1 MDGETPQQT
10 YLSGFTQYI
19 TRRSPPSSTR
29 YYDYSQDTDGI
40 ASSPEIMHMTASNF
54 EKDLRSGGVDGNIKS
69 KHVLYTTAIGL
80 SRRHTFS
87 SPDRFNPVTKRKRTY
102 LQSCDPDTES
112 RYPFSRIR
120 IAKKP
125 SHLVKM
131 PRPGQKVNLLDLPSE
146 LLANI
151 IIFVIQSP
159 PPGEQ
164 TFLSKTAFAQG
175 PVRRWTLDTTPRRDD
190 NGFDI
195 SSILSINYYNK
206 RYETP
211 QNRDEAFYP
220 SRMLN
225 SLASTCQKLRKL
237 IRLKEWDARFW
248 RPAAR
253 LYYHLTYYP
262 KVLPDSLDL
271 IQGFLPINQTS
282 WRNFLTCTVH
292 YIDTRR
298 RGVESFGTKA
308 GCKPVITWKDYQADL
323 GRSSESSS
331 QHRSLMMLC
340 RQPGPDLFDISWDP
354 ATERY
359 TIAMG
364 LNGGKSYASVDQR
377 GMFTRGE
384 ALRPDLIRSVR
395 GLFPADILEVK
406 NDRFSIVKIGAREV
420 SSVAQP
426 SSSSSPVSSSSRS
439 HYLQPPRTFQDVLR
453 WDLSCVPEV
462 QSDEKARIARCASWG
477 NYLCFTLFKQ
487 NFADPTAPYLDPQE
501 DSMVYCIKTNP
512 DTDTINPQTPLAN
525 HRSELI
531 WSHDFKI
538 APETTEDGRTLE
550 PAVCQIALSKSY
562 AAILLRWNSTSVFKR
577 IVNDKR
583 QLYIVDLQ
591 ALDVVRCFNL
601 PEFEWD
607 FRHTDMG
614 EEYKQIRLEKLSALY
629 DDTQAV
635 HRATRVHDDK
645 LILLESDSHENSNR
659 PSAKIITGSHDYCNW
674 VWDLS
679 QESNTEPFIVLDDF
693 YWDTDTNGKPG
704 HQAPKGNKWNK
715 FKERAGWWC
724 STPNQV
730 LDFWHDFSITP
741 DGRFFAA
748 IRAGRTFIW
757 DLSEKRPTIRGYTSE
772 PGDEEVVSSPLS
784 SYRPNKSLER
794 YLGRPTEACSRR
806 HGHSF
811 LRWFEYRNRLPEQG
825 LWMVFDDWSVVYL
838 DRNDILGACGLSHRE
853 WLFSEDGFESI
864 NSSLVAAG
872 LVTIDDGEEDE
883 DMVG

>member
-1 MDGETPQQT
+1 MDGEMLPQQAR
-10 YLSGFTQYI
+10 LPEFSNSQYI
-19 TRRSPPSSTR
+19 TQGHPPPGTRS
-29 YYDYSQDTDGI
+29 YGYCQDTDGI
-40 ASSPEIMHMTASNF
+40 APSPVPMAANNLEA
-54 EKDLRSGGVDGNIKS
+54 DLRTRSMDTRDRMQPMAK
-69 KHVLYTTAIGL
+69 KVLYTTGIGL

-87 SPDRFNPVTKRKRTY
+87 SPERFNPVNKRKRSY
-102 LQSCDPDTES
+102 LQSCDPDLGPG
-112 RYPFSRIR
+112 YPFPRIK
-120 IAKKP
+120 IARKP
-125 SHLVKM
+125 SHPIKMHTPSQRVK
-131 PRPGQKVNLLDLPSE
+131 LLDLPSE

-151 IIFVIQSP
+151 IVFVIESP

-164 TFLSKTAFAQG
+164 PFLSKTAFAQG
-175 PVRRWTLDTTPRRDD
+175 PVRRWTLDTTPNREDSI
-190 NGFDI
+190 FDI
-195 SSILSINYYNK
+195 IAILNMDNHNN

-237 IRLKEWDARFW
+237 VRLKEWDARFW

-308 GCKPVITWKDYQADL
+308 GCNPAIAWKDYQTEL
-323 GRSSESSS
+323 SRTHEPSY
-331 QHRSLMMLC
+331 QHRSLIMLC
-340 RQPGPDLFDISWDP
+340 RQPGPDLFDISWDA

-359 TIAMG
+359 TLAMG
-364 LNGGKSYASVDQR
+364 LNGSKAYASVDKD
-377 GMFTRGE
+377 GVFTRGE
-384 ALRPDLIRSVR
+384 ALKPDLIRSRR

-406 NDRFSIVKIGAREV
+406 NDRFGIVKIGAREV
-420 SSVAQP
+420 SSVTSP
-426 SSSSSPVSSSSRS
+426 SSSQSDHPD
-439 HYLQPPRTFQDVLR
+439 RTFREVLR

-462 QSDEKARIARCASWG
+462 LRDEKARIARCASWG
-477 NYLCFTLFKQ
+477 GYLCFTLFKQ
-487 NFADPTAPYLDPQE
+487 NFADPTAPFLDPQE
-501 DSMVYCIKTNP
+501 DSMVYCIKTALDVDP
-512 DTDTINPQTPLAN
+512 INFQSSLEN
-525 HRSELI
+525 SHSELL

-538 APETTEDGRTLE
+538 VPETTEGGRALE

-583 QLYIVDLQ
+583 QIYVIDLQ
-591 ALDVVRCFNL
+591 TQDVVRCFNL
-601 PEFEWD
+601 PAFEWD

-614 EEYKQIRLEKLSALY
+614 EEYKQIRLEKLTALY
-629 DDTQAV
+629 DDTKAV

-645 LILLESDSHENSNR
+645 LILLESDSHESLGR

-674 VWDLS
+674 VWDLN
-679 QESNTEPFIVLDDF
+679 QESNSEPSLVLDDF
-693 YWDTDTNGKPG
+693 YWDTDTNGQSGQK
-704 HQAPKGNKWNK
+704 QALKGKWNK

-741 DGRFFAA
+741 DGNFFAA

-757 DLSEKRPTIRGYTSE
+757 DLNEKRPTIRGYTSE
-772 PGDEEVVSSPLS
+772 PGDEDAASNSQS
-784 SYRPNKSLER
+784 SYKPDKSLER
-794 YLGRPTEACSRR
+794 YLGRPTEACDHR
-806 HGHSF
+806 HGHAF
-811 LRWFEYRNRLPEQG
+811 LRWFEYRDRVPEQG

-838 DRNDILGACGLSHRE
+838 DRNDILAACGLPHRE
-853 WLFSEDGFESI
+853 WLFSEDDFESI
-864 NSSLVAAG
+864 NSSLSMSG
-872 LVTIDDGEEDE
+872 LMSIDDEEEDE
-883 DMVG
+883 DMEMNIA